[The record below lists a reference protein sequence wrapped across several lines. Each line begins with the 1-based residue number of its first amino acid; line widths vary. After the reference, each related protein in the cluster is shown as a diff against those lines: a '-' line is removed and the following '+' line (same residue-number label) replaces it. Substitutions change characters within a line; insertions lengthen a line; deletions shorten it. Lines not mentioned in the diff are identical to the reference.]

1 MNKKQ
6 AQGNSS
12 LKRSLK
18 LILACIASLRDAT
31 SRGFWSCW
39 GGGKEDVYL
48 RKNLS
53 FSIFSVKK

>member
-1 MNKKQ
+1 MHKKQ

-18 LILACIASLRDAT
+18 LILAGMASLRDAN
-31 SRGFWSCW
+31 SRGLGNCW

-48 RKNLS
+48 K
-53 FSIFSVKK
+53 